1 MSAVVNKPAEPSAP
15 KSGTDYSAVKNP
27 YATQHL
33 KKTWIDHLISFMSM
47 GGIASPWDKAEAQRL
62 ANYDAWESQHSEQ
75 QRQELYNSAQEQ
87 VERERDA
94 GINPDLAGDVSAG
107 ESAEGLMDNYPFK
120 SSYDAFNESQKQF
133 SDVMMSALQFGMGA
147 LQSVFQI
154 KELKTAIDSRE
165 LDASDKI
172 LGLSEDAIKKF
183 SSLVKDKPYNQIE
196 DVFDGNINLWVEH
209 EFAPFM
215 YGMPKRYRKRFRDSV
230 TKMLTS
236 DYGKKLRANVT
247 SDTADAVVDAFG
259 KQDVVNDT
267 GFDIEKG
274 LLTPMSDV
282 TTRISK
288 AQMDAYEKY
297 NSKLVDLQSKVDEHK
312 LSVEDAELQAQEYV
326 AGIRSNMLDAL
337 KDIFDY
343 AHDKYKDGNTIQ
355 KIFGGGFLSAFA
367 AYTQGM
373 LPNISFGTSGSM
385 NSSFSSGNGKDSN
398 SFSESVSK
406 HKAFSFGL

>member
-1 MSAVVNKPAEPSAP
+1 MSAVVNKPAESSAP
-15 KSGTDYSAVKNP
+15 ASGTDYSAVKNP

-33 KKTWIDHLISFMSM
+33 KKTWLDHLISFMSM

-94 GINPDLAGDVSAG
+94 GINPDLSGDVSAG

-165 LDASDKI
+165 LEASDKI

-183 SSLVKDKPYNQIE
+183 SSLVKDKSYNQIE
-196 DVFDGNINLWVEH
+196 DVFDGNVNLWVEK

-215 YGMPKRYRKRFRDSV
+215 FGMPKRYRKRFRDSV
-230 TKMLTS
+230 AKMLVS
-236 DYGKKLRANVT
+236 DYGKQLRANVT
-247 SDTADAVVDAFG
+247 SDTADAVVSALG
-259 KQDVVNDT
+259 KQDVVNDI
-267 GFDIEKG
+267 GFDFEKG
-274 LLTPMSDV
+274 LLTPMSDI

-288 AQMDAYEKY
+288 AQMSAYEKY
-297 NSKLVDLQSKVDEHK
+297 NSEMVDLQTKVDEKK
-312 LSVEDAELQAQEYV
+312 LTTEDAEIEAQNYV
-326 AGIRSNMLDAL
+326 AGIRSSMLDAL

-343 AHDKYKDGNTIQ
+343 AHEKYKDGNTIQ
-355 KIFGGGFLSAFA
+355 KIFGGGFLSAMA

-373 LPNISFGTSGSM
+373 LPNISFSTSGST
-385 NSSFSSGNGKDSN
+385 NSSFREGTHSESSGSSRGKS
-398 SFSESVSK
+398 
-406 HKAFSFGL
+406 FSFGH

>member
-1 MSAVVNKPAEPSAP
+1 MSAVVNNPAPSSTP
-15 KSGTDYSAVKNP
+15 QSGTDYSAVKNP

-33 KKTWIDHLISFMSM
+33 KRTYGDYLLKFLTM
-47 GGIASPWDKAEAQRL
+47 GAVATPWEKAEAQRL

-120 SSYDAFNESQKQF
+120 SAYDVFNDSQKQF
-133 SDVMMSALQFGMGA
+133 SDVVTTALQFGMGA
-147 LQSVFQI
+147 LKSVYDI

-165 LDASDKI
+165 LDASEKL

-183 SSLVKDKPYNQIE
+183 SFISDSPYDSII
-196 DVFDGNINLWVEH
+196 DDYGGNLNLWVQDN
-209 EFAPFM
+209 FAPFM
-215 YGMPKRYRKRFRDSV
+215 YGLPKRYRKRFRDSV
-230 TKMLTS
+230 ARMLVS
-236 DYGKKLRANVT
+236 DYGKKLRSDLT
-247 SDTADAVVDAFG
+247 SETADSIVSALG
-259 KQDVVNDT
+259 KQDVVKDV
-267 GFDIEKG
+267 GHSVEKG
-274 LLTPMSDV
+274 LLTPMTDV

-297 NSKLVDLQSKVDEHK
+297 NSKIVELQSKVDEDK
-312 LSVEDAELQAQEYV
+312 LTTEDAEIQAQKYV
-326 AGIRSNMLDAL
+326 AGIRSSMLDAL

-343 AHDKYKDGNTIQ
+343 AHEKYKDGNTIQ
-355 KIFGGGFLSAFA
+355 KIFGGGFLSAMA

-373 LPNISFGTSGSM
+373 LPNISFSTSGSM
-385 NSSFSSGNGKDSN
+385 NSSFRSGDYSESSGSSRGKS
-398 SFSESVSK
+398 
-406 HKAFSFGL
+406 FSFGH